1 LKHIQAAR
9 ASVLA
14 IFFLHGAVFAT
25 WISRIPAV
33 KSAIGLSTGQ
43 LGVSL
48 LGIAAGCIISM
59 PLTGYVVSR
68 FGSRSVTAMASLF
81 FCVALI
87 APGFATSQWT
97 LGAALCLL
105 GLAAGGMDVGMN
117 AHGVL
122 VERSAGRPLMSGF
135 HAMFSIGGMAG
146 AALGGMVAG
155 LGISPR
161 AHFIGASVISLAV
174 TLVAIPG
181 LLPGSADA
189 IEHGR
194 SSLKLSWTLAGLGA
208 LTFCFFLSEG
218 AIADWSAL
226 YLNTSTGATA
236 GRAAAG
242 YALFSAAM
250 SIGRLSGDR
259 LRHLFGA
266 AALVRTGSITAA
278 AGLAL
283 ALAIPITAVSLL
295 GFTIVGAGCCIVVP
309 IVFAATGGLKGT
321 GTGAA
326 LAFVTTSGYIG
337 LFAGPPAI
345 GFVAE
350 AFTLR
355 LALGIVVVLVGL
367 GTVLAAAVRGADLH

>member
-1 LKHIQAAR
+1 M
-9 ASVLA
+9 
-14 IFFLHGAVFAT
+14 FAT

-48 LGIAAGCIISM
+48 LGIAAGCLISM

-68 FGSRSVTAMASLF
+68 YGSRSVTALATLLF
-81 FCVALI
+81 SIALI

-97 LGAALCLL
+97 LGGALCLL

-122 VERSAGRPLMSGF
+122 VERSARRPMMSGF

-146 AALGGMVAG
+146 SAIGGGVAG
-155 LGISPR
+155 LGITPR
-161 AHFIGASVISLAV
+161 AHFIGASIISVIVA
-174 TLVAIPG
+174 LVAIPG

-189 IEHGR
+189 VAHGR

-226 YLNTSTGATA
+226 YLNNSTGATA
-236 GRAAAG
+236 GHAAIG

-259 LRHLFGA
+259 LRHMFGA

-283 ALAIPITAVSLL
+283 ALAIPVTAVSLL

-309 IVFAATGGLKGT
+309 IVFASAGGLAGT

-326 LAFVTTSGYIG
+326 LAFLTTSGYIG
-337 LFAGPPAI
+337 LFAGPPVI

-350 AFTLR
+350 ALTLR
-355 LALGIVVVLVGL
+355 LALAIVVLLVGL
-367 GTVLAAAVRGADLH
+367 GAILAVAVQGADLHTAGGTAD

>member
-1 LKHIQAAR
+1 M
-9 ASVLA
+9 
-14 IFFLHGAVFAT
+14 
-25 WISRIPAV
+25 

-43 LGVSL
+43 LGLSL
-48 LGIAAGCIISM
+48 LGIAVGCLISM

-68 FGSRSVTAMASLF
+68 YGSRSVTAIASMLF
-81 FCVALI
+81 CIAII

-117 AHGVL
+117 AHAVL
-122 VERSAGRPLMSGF
+122 VERATGRPLMSGF
-135 HAMFSIGGMAG
+135 HALFSIGGMAG
-146 AALGGMVAG
+146 SAIGGGVAG
-155 LGISPR
+155 LGIAPR
-161 AHFIGASVISLAV
+161 AHFIGASIIALAV
-174 TLVAIPG
+174 TLIAIPG

-189 IEHGR
+189 IAHGK
-194 SSLKLSWTLAGLGA
+194 SSLRISWALAGLGG

-226 YLNTSTGATA
+226 YLNKTAGTPA
-236 GRAAAG
+236 GRAAVG

-250 SIGRLSGDR
+250 AIGRLSGDR
-259 LRHLFGA
+259 LRHRFSA
-266 AALVRTGSITAA
+266 AGLVRTGSITAA

-283 ALAIPITAVSLL
+283 ALAVPVTPIALL

-309 IVFAATGGLKGT
+309 IAFSAAGGLKGT

-326 LAFVTTSGYIG
+326 LAFVTTSGYVG
-337 LFAGPPAI
+337 LFAGPPMI

-355 LALGIVVVLVGL
+355 LALIIVVVLVSL
-367 GTVLAAAVRGADLH
+367 GAVLAAAVRGSDLHGIHQTAD